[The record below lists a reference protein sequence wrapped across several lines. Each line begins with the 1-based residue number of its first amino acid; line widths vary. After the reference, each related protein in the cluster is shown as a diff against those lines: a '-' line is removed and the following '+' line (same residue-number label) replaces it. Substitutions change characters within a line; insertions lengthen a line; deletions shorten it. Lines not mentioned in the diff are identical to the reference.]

1 MIDIS
6 ATPHD
11 RRGVVFST
19 LSDSPTLDDQA
30 ALLTPERTSTSD
42 RIELMDAALGL
53 AVLAVAASRQAAVR
67 ASFVVRPIG
76 AVARVPFWLG
86 RRVLGDHRANA
97 LRARGSAERQH
108 AVTAVSRLIDRL
120 TPRLV
125 EAVLARVDAT
135 DLVLR
140 HVDLDTLVRHVE
152 LDEVVAQV
160 DLQAVID
167 RVDVDAIVA
176 RADLQAVIDRVD
188 VDAVM
193 ARADLQAVID
203 RVDVDAI
210 VARADLQA
218 VLDRVDVDQV
228 MSRADL
234 DAVIARI
241 DLIRLAEY
249 VVEGID
255 LPGIIRSST
264 GSMASEGLLEVRRQG
279 IRADERV
286 AHAVDRLLRRADRTA
301 ASPLE
306 TDTTSPL
313 PMTPD
318 GQGPT
323 PAVGHGAVH

>member
-1 MIDIS
+1 MS
-6 ATPHD
+6 STP
-11 RRGVVFST
+11 
-19 LSDSPTLDDQA
+19 SDSPTLDDQA
-30 ALLTPERTSTSD
+30 ALLTPERRSTSD
-42 RIELMDAALGL
+42 PVKLMDAALGL
-53 AVLAVAASRQAAVR
+53 ALVALAASRQAAGR
-67 ASFVVRPIG
+67 AGFVLRPIS
-76 AVARVPFWLG
+76 AVAHTPLRLG
-86 RRVLGDHRANA
+86 RRVVGDRRVGE
-97 LRARGSAERQH
+97 LLARGRSERQH
-108 AVTAVSRLIDRL
+108 AATALSRLADRL
-120 TPRLV
+120 TPRVV

-140 HVDLDTLVRHVE
+140 HVDLDTLVQHVQV
-152 LDEVVAQV
+152 DAIVAQVDLQAVLDRVDVDAIVADV

-167 RVDVDAIVA
+167 RVDVDAI
-176 RADLQAVIDRVD
+176 
-188 VDAVM
+188 M
-193 ARADLQAVID
+193 ARADLQAVLD

-210 VARADLQA
+210 VARADLEA

-286 AHAVDRLLRRADRTA
+286 AHAVDRLLRRSDRTPAAALEADTATATPA
-301 ASPLE
+301 AS
-306 TDTTSPL
+306 
-313 PMTPD
+313 D
-318 GQGPT
+318 GQSPT
-323 PAVGHGAVH
+323 PVVGHGYVH

>member
-1 MIDIS
+1 M
-6 ATPHD
+6 T
-11 RRGVVFST
+11 
-19 LSDSPTLDDQA
+19 
-30 ALLTPERTSTSD
+30 AL
-42 RIELMDAALGL
+42 
-53 AVLAVAASRQAAVR
+53 
-67 ASFVVRPIG
+67 
-76 AVARVPFWLG
+76 
-86 RRVLGDHRANA
+86 
-97 LRARGSAERQH
+97 
-108 AVTAVSRLIDRL
+108 SRLIDHL
-120 TPRLV
+120 TPRV
-125 EAVLARVDAT
+125 AEAVLARVDAT

-140 HVDLDTLVRHVE
+140 HVDLDTLVQHV
-152 LDEVVAQV
+152 QV
-160 DLQAVID
+160 DAIVARVDLEAVLD

-176 RADLQAVIDRVD
+176 RADLRAVIDRVD

-286 AHAVDRLLRRADRTA
+286 AHAVDRLLRRSDRTP
-301 ASPLE
+301 ASPPRGRHHVHIADS
-306 TDTTSPL
+306 TGRPS
-313 PMTPD
+313 
-318 GQGPT
+318 PT
-323 PAVGHGAVH
+323 PAVGHGYVH

>member
-1 MIDIS
+1 VLRPIS
-6 ATPHD
+6 AIP
-11 RRGVVFST
+11 
-19 LSDSPTLDDQA
+19 
-30 ALLTPERTSTSD
+30 
-42 RIELMDAALGL
+42 
-53 AVLAVAASRQAAVR
+53 R
-67 ASFVVRPIG
+67 A
-76 AVARVPFWLG
+76 PFRLG
-86 RRVLGDHRANA
+86 RRLLGDRRVTE
-97 LRARGSAERQH
+97 LKARGRSERQQ
-108 AVTAVSRLIDRL
+108 ATTALSRLIDDL
-120 TPRLV
+120 LPRVV

-140 HVDLDTLVRHVE
+140 HVDLDTLVQHVE
-152 LDEVVAQV
+152 
-160 DLQAVID
+160 ID
-167 RVDVDAIVA
+167 TIVA

-188 VDAVM
+188 VDAIV
-193 ARADLQAVID
+193 AKADLQAVID

-286 AHAVDRLLRRADRTA
+286 AHAVDRLLRRSDRTP
-301 ASPLE
+301 ASTFD
-306 TDTTSPL
+306 TDTTSTSPAAS
-313 PMTPD
+313 D
-318 GQGPT
+318 GQPPAG
-323 PAVGHGAVH
+323 AVGHGYVH

>member
-1 MIDIS
+1 MS
-6 ATPHD
+6 STP
-11 RRGVVFST
+11 
-19 LSDSPTLDDQA
+19 SDSPTLDDQA

-42 RIELMDAALGL
+42 KVAVMDAALGL
-53 AVLAVAASRQAAVR
+53 AVSAIAASRHAVGRGRFVLRPVR
-67 ASFVVRPIG
+67 A
-76 AVARVPFWLG
+76 VAHAPFRLG
-86 RRVLGDHRANA
+86 RRLIGERRASE
-97 LRARGSAERQH
+97 LKVRGRSERQH
-108 AVTAVSRLIDRL
+108 AAAALSRLIDEL
-120 TPRLV
+120 TPRV
-125 EAVLARVDAT
+125 AEAVLARMDAT
-135 DLVLR
+135 DLVLKY
-140 HVDLDTLVRHVE
+140 VDLDRIIQNV
-152 LDEVVAQV
+152 QV
-160 DLQAVID
+160 DAIIARADLQAVID

-176 RADLQAVIDRVD
+176 RADLQAAIDRVD
-188 VDAVM
+188 VDAIV

-234 DAVIARI
+234 DAVISRI

-286 AHAVDRLLRRADRTA
+286 AHAVDRLLRRSDRTPA
-301 ASPLE
+301 ASVE
-306 TDTTSPL
+306 TETLPTSPIAS
-313 PMTPD
+313 D
-318 GQGPT
+318 GQGRT
-323 PAVGHGAVH
+323 SAVGHGYVH

>member
-1 MIDIS
+1 MPG
-6 ATPHD
+6 TP
-11 RRGVVFST
+11 
-19 LSDSPTLDDQA
+19 SDSPTLDDQA
-30 ALLTPERTSTSD
+30 VLSAEERASTWD
-42 RIELMDAALGL
+42 AVELMEAALGL
-53 AVLAVAASRQAAVR
+53 AVLAVVAARQAAR
-67 ASFVVRPIG
+67 RGRFVVRPVG
-76 AVARVPFWLG
+76 AVARAPFRLG
-86 RRVLGDHRANA
+86 RRLVGDRRISE
-97 LRARGSAERQH
+97 LLARGRSERQH
-108 AVTAVSRLIDRL
+108 AAAAVSRLMDQL
-120 TPRLV
+120 TPRV
-125 EAVLARVDAT
+125 AEAVLARVDAT

-140 HVDLDTLVRHVE
+140 YVDLDTLVQNV
-152 LDEVVAQV
+152 Q
-160 DLQAVID
+160 I
-167 RVDVDAIVA
+167 DAIVA
-176 RADLQAVIDRVD
+176 RADLDAVLERVD
-188 VDAVM
+188 VDAIM

-210 VARADLQA
+210 VAKADLEA

-286 AHAVDRLLRRADRTA
+286 AHAVDRLLRRSDRAA

-306 TDTTSPL
+306 GDTTSTSPAVS
-313 PMTPD
+313 D
-318 GQGPT
+318 GQPPT
-323 PAVGHGAVH
+323 GAVGHGYVH

>member
-1 MIDIS
+1 
-6 ATPHD
+6 
-11 RRGVVFST
+11 
-19 LSDSPTLDDQA
+19 
-30 ALLTPERTSTSD
+30 
-42 RIELMDAALGL
+42 MDAAVGL
-53 AVLAVAASRQAAVR
+53 AVVAVAVSRHAASRARIVL
-67 ASFVVRPIG
+67 RPIS
-76 AVARVPFWLG
+76 AVGLAPFRLG
-86 RRVLGDHRANA
+86 RRIVGDRRANA
-97 LRARGSAERQH
+97 LTARGSAERQH
-108 AVTAVSRLIDRL
+108 AATALSRLIDRL

-140 HVDLDTLVRHVE
+140 HVDLDTLVRHVQ

-167 RVDVDAIVA
+167 RVDVDAIV
-176 RADLQAVIDRVD
+176 
-188 VDAVM
+188 

-286 AHAVDRLLRRADRTA
+286 AHAVDRLLRRSDRAA

-306 TDTTSPL
+306 TDTTSTSPAAS
-313 PMTPD
+313 D
-318 GQGPT
+318 GQSPT
-323 PAVGHGAVH
+323 GAVGHGYVH

>member
-1 MIDIS
+1 
-6 ATPHD
+6 
-11 RRGVVFST
+11 
-19 LSDSPTLDDQA
+19 LDDQA
-30 ALLTPERTSTSD
+30 ALLTPERASTSD
-42 RIELMDAALGL
+42 AVEWMDAALGL
-53 AVLAVAASRQAAVR
+53 AVVAVAASRRAAGR
-67 ASFVVRPIG
+67 ARFVLRPIS
-76 AVARVPFWLG
+76 AVGHAPFRLG
-86 RRVLGDHRANA
+86 RRILGDRRVGE
-97 LRARGSAERQH
+97 LLARGSSERQH
-108 AVTAVSRLIDRL
+108 AVTALSRLIDHL
-120 TPRLV
+120 TPRV
-125 EAVLARVDAT
+125 AEAVLARVDAT

-140 HVDLDTLVRHVE
+140 HVDLDTLIQHVQV
-152 LDEVVAQV
+152 DAIVAQV
-160 DLQAVID
+160 DLQAVLD

-306 TDTTSPL
+306 TETTSAS
-313 PMTPD
+313 PMAPD
-318 GQGPT
+318 GQAPT
-323 PAVGHGAVH
+323 PAVGHGYVH

>member
-1 MIDIS
+1 MPG
-6 ATPHD
+6 TP
-11 RRGVVFST
+11 
-19 LSDSPTLDDQA
+19 SDSPTLDDQA
-30 ALLTPERTSTSD
+30 VLSAEERASTWD
-42 RIELMDAALGL
+42 AVELMEAALGL
-53 AVLAVAASRQAAVR
+53 AVLAVAAARQAAR
-67 ASFVVRPIG
+67 RGRFVVRPVG
-76 AVARVPFWLG
+76 AVARAPFRLG
-86 RRVLGDHRANA
+86 RRLVGDRRITE
-97 LRARGSAERQH
+97 LLARGRSERQH
-108 AVTAVSRLIDRL
+108 AAAAVSRLMDQL
-120 TPRLV
+120 TPRV
-125 EAVLARVDAT
+125 ADAVLARVDAT

-140 HVDLDTLVRHVE
+140 YVDLDTLVQNVQIDAIVARAD
-152 LDEVVAQV
+152 LD
-160 DLQAVID
+160 AVID

-176 RADLQAVIDRVD
+176 RADLDAVLERVD
-188 VDAVM
+188 VDAIM

-210 VARADLQA
+210 VAKADLEA

-286 AHAVDRLLRRADRTA
+286 AHAVDRLLRRSDRAA

-306 TDTTSPL
+306 GDTTSTSPAVS
-313 PMTPD
+313 D
-318 GQGPT
+318 GQPPT
-323 PAVGHGAVH
+323 GAVGHGYVH

>member
-1 MIDIS
+1 M
-6 ATPHD
+6 
-11 RRGVVFST
+11 
-19 LSDSPTLDDQA
+19 L
-30 ALLTPERTSTSD
+30 
-42 RIELMDAALGL
+42 
-53 AVLAVAASRQAAVR
+53 
-67 ASFVVRPIG
+67 
-76 AVARVPFWLG
+76 
-86 RRVLGDHRANA
+86 
-97 LRARGSAERQH
+97 
-108 AVTAVSRLIDRL
+108 
-120 TPRLV
+120 
-125 EAVLARVDAT
+125 
-135 DLVLR
+135 
-140 HVDLDTLVRHVE
+140 
-152 LDEVVAQV
+152 
-160 DLQAVID
+160 D

-264 GSMASEGLLEVRRQG
+264 GSMASEGLLEVRRQAFEPTSEWPTRSTG
-279 IRADERV
+279 CCAEPTGRPLRPSRPRHVHIADGTGR
-286 AHAVDRLLRRADRTA
+286 
-301 ASPLE
+301 P
-306 TDTTSPL
+306 
-313 PMTPD
+313 
-318 GQGPT
+318 GPT
-323 PAVGHGAVH
+323 PAVGHGYVH